1 MVKFSTRLTA
11 VEINILKAADQIGFG
26 ELVDVEVEV
35 MTKSADMDITPSQTR
50 FVALLRNGLSFI
62 NRIIV
67 HNHEPVS
74 MEVDG
79 ESHGI
84 KYIRKFKV

>member
-1 MVKFSTRLTA
+1 MVKFTTELSISEARVL
-11 VEINILKAADQIGFG
+11 AAAAEIGFG

-35 MTKSADMDITPSQTR
+35 FPKSLTRDITASQIK
-50 FVALLRNGLSFI
+50 FIELLRDGLTHI
-62 NRIIV
+62 DKIIV

-74 MEVDG
+74 LEVNG
-79 ESHGI
+79 RSNNI